1 VWLTFPSSAAALRC
15 FSCARTRTSQPRPK
29 RTLGGAEVHKVFF
42 YESYFVAANVD
53 GRCQVTS
60 RRAPR
65 CSELSCVRV
74 PNNSSPAPCCSRG
87 FDSLFVL
94 QARITA
100 PKFSCTHVT
109 PSLCA
114 CTPRTQLVT
123 PFQLLRWPRLSR
135 ARQVFAPGLPFHF
148 ACSRL
153 YIRPPCARHSLLF
166 LMQCLRLCGLQRIWP
181 SLPLARARLCCAK
194 EAPR

>member
-1 VWLTFPSSAAALRC
+1 M
-15 FSCARTRTSQPRPK
+15 
-29 RTLGGAEVHKVFF
+29 HKVFF

-74 PNNSSPAPCCSRG
+74 SNDSSPAPCCSRG

-109 PSLCA
+109 PSLCT
-114 CTPRTQLVT
+114 CTLAPNSSPPSSFCDGLVFLAHVKYLPLDFRST
-123 PFQLLRWPRLSR
+123 LL
-135 ARQVFAPGLPFHF
+135 
-148 ACSRL
+148 CSRL
-153 YIRPPCARHSLLF
+153 HIRPPCARHSLLF
-166 LMQCLRLCGLQRIWP
+166 LLQCLRLYGLVRIWP
-181 SLPLARARLCCAK
+181 SLPLARARFCCAK